1 MVVDSGMVVAVLEAA
16 SADVVVVSA
25 VVIEE
30 AEAAIRDMTMVI
42 KATEVEVAI
51 KREKLCRL

>member
-30 AEAAIRDMTMVI
+30 AEAAIKDMTMVI
-42 KATEVEVAI
+42 MVTEVEVAI
-51 KREKLCRL
+51 KREKLCRP